1 MTRSSGKGT
10 RKRVTG
16 GGVWYNPFTWGKET
30 NDPIAQSTSI
40 VPQNNTETKQSETKQ
55 SETTPPNKTLS
66 ESIFGTK
73 PEEVKQD
80 TTNQSTKP
88 TTKPWYQFWGGKT
101 RKSKSKNKNTR
112 KSSK

>member
-1 MTRSSGKGT
+1 MTRSNGKGT

-16 GGVWYNPFTWGKET
+16 GGDWFNPSTWGKNT
-30 NDPIAQSTSI
+30 NDPIQQTTSI
-40 VPQNNTETKQSETKQ
+40 VPQNNIENKQ
-55 SETTPPNKTLS
+55 SETTPPNKTWY
-66 ESIFGTK
+66 ETIFGTK
-73 PEEVKQD
+73 PVEVKQD

-88 TTKPWYQFWGGKT
+88 RYQFWGGKT

>member
-16 GGVWYNPFTWGKET
+16 GGVLYNPFTWGKET

-40 VPQNNTETKQSETKQ
+40 VPQNNTEIKQSEI
-55 SETTPPNKTLS
+55 TPPNKTLY
-66 ESIFGTK
+66 ESIFGTNK
-73 PEEVKQD
+73 PVEVKQD